1 MAADAPLTNR
11 VWKSPTV
18 SGRLVACNY
27 KEGVTQSQAVLDIA
41 DLPWQ
46 HATQQYARLGAAA
59 YELD

>member
-1 MAADAPLTNR
+1 
-11 VWKSPTV
+11 
-18 SGRLVACNY
+18 
-27 KEGVTQSQAVLDIA
+27 VTQSQAVLDIA